1 MWSSVTIMD
10 KEELWEHYRKE
21 TNGNV
26 RERTLMII
34 WLEEGKTTYEVGE
47 LLNCPQSKVAYW
59 KKRFE
64 EEGLVGLRT
73 RERSGKPSRLS
84 NEDEE
89 RIRERLETVNSWQTK
104 WVRDLI
110 HKEAGV
116 VYSERHVVRLLH
128 AWGFGRIVP
137 RKGHILADE
146 REQEQFSK
154 KPGSYWTL
162 SRRTGE

>member
-1 MWSSVTIMD
+1 MVIGDQMATD
-10 KEELWEHYRKE
+10 KLWECYRGEKDS
-21 TNGNV
+21 NV

-34 WLEEGKTTYEVGE
+34 WLKEGKTTYEVGE

-64 EEGLVGLRT
+64 EEGLAGLRT
-73 RERSGKPSRLS
+73 RERPGKPPKMSQ
-84 NEDEE
+84 EDEA
-89 RIRERLETVNSWQTK
+89 RIREKLETVNSWQTK

-110 HKEAGV
+110 REEAGV

-128 AWGFGRIVP
+128 AWGFERIVP
-137 RKGHILADE
+137 RKGHIFADS
-146 REQEQFSK
+146 QEQARFSK
-154 KPGSYWTL
+154 KLGSYWTL